1 MRPNQS
7 FLLKTT
13 KNVEST
19 QQTLKDANVLS
30 KNSNS
35 FRIVG
40 LNPSELKKR
49 LPSLNGE
56 DFSHFEE
63 KSNFQKALGKLR
75 GRRMVEKISRKHDD
89 FSQTPEGHK
98 MRSKFPIKRCLS
110 YHNPEKVKAPL
121 KRKSEM
127 LFGEN
132 ISITEDENEKISISF
147 TKRRVSKKTTPLPVS
162 ANKNFNITIT
172 NINNNI
178 MIPSGKSI
186 NVNIGPPLSSSNEDG
201 SRENFQKNSMDNM
214 NLLSPTLLL
223 KGKNKKEYES
233 GETRNSLKSLAGQKI
248 NERVSSLEILKKQS
262 SIQLKSN
269 SFVIK
274 NNKISNENSPLKNET
289 PKYDNANIQSQ
300 TRFPSGKDFA
310 IEEFLKNSENHR
322 VDFFYNNILIFFII
336 TY

>member
-1 MRPNQS
+1 
-7 FLLKTT
+7 
-13 KNVEST
+13 
-19 QQTLKDANVLS
+19 
-30 KNSNS
+30 
-35 FRIVG
+35 
-40 LNPSELKKR
+40 
-49 LPSLNGE
+49 
-56 DFSHFEE
+56 
-63 KSNFQKALGKLR
+63 
-75 GRRMVEKISRKHDD
+75 
-89 FSQTPEGHK
+89 
-98 MRSKFPIKRCLS
+98 
-110 YHNPEKVKAPL
+110 
-121 KRKSEM
+121 
-127 LFGEN
+127 
-132 ISITEDENEKISISF
+132 
-147 TKRRVSKKTTPLPVS
+147 
-162 ANKNFNITIT
+162 
-172 NINNNI
+172 